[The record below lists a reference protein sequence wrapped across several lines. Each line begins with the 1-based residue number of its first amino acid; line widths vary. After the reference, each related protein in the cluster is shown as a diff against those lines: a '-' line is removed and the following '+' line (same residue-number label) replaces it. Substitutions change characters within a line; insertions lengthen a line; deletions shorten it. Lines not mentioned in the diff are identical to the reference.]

1 MLFSDRDVCEDC
13 DEHVYL
19 FIALWWRA
27 PRHPTLPCPVF
38 FPYMRISAYTDFRFY
53 GTALPENAES
63 RPPWC
68 SLFSQP
74 GLEPRPYARRRNTSA
89 LSFYALGGLHI
100 ALATT
105 SICGVRLWVSR
116 CSPYDISSMRL
127 RGATRRSMAPACVL
141 RAVPAPVNPRLRLY
155 GKAGIRKCGSAE
167 TRGRTLA
174 ARPLGAYASR
184 SAGAALSI

>member
-38 FPYMRISAYTDFRFY
+38 FPYMPISAYTDFRFY
-53 GTALPENAES
+53 GTAFPENAES

-89 LSFYALGGLHI
+89 ISFYALGGLHI

-105 SICGVRLWVSR
+105 SICVVRLWVSR

-127 RGATRRSMAPACVL
+127 RARRAEAWRRPGFSEQFPRQRIHDYAYTERRVSGNAGLRKREGARS
-141 RAVPAPVNPRLRLY
+141 PR
-155 GKAGIRKCGSAE
+155 
-167 TRGRTLA
+167 
-174 ARPLGAYASR
+174 
-184 SAGAALSI
+184 ALSVLTPRGVPVPR